1 MKILLD
7 QNISFRVIRKLE
19 SSFEAVQVRELGLE
33 GATDVE
39 IWKYA
44 KERGYTIVSFDADF
58 YNLSVLYGVP
68 PKIIWLRTGNLTTS
82 HIAKILNQRKNLIR
96 EFLSINDLSCLEL
109 TR

>member
-82 HIAKILNQRKNLIR
+82 HIAKYLINER
-96 EFLSINDLSCLEL
+96 I
-109 TR
+109 